1 MFQFKQNMEPANRAA
16 LPLYAY
22 HFMVLLTLDL
32 LVLLLKAWRGVN
44 CIKFNF
50 KRTYY
55 GRYKSISIVFYLS
68 GIVKLLLVDF
78 SFFTGGEVV
87 ISIPILALTAIYLMS
102 IIFFWPILRWL
113 GQLID
118 KSHLKV
124 LRE

>member
-1 MFQFKQNMEPANRAA
+1 MFQFQKNMDASNRAA

-22 HFMVLLTLDL
+22 NFMVLLTLDL
-32 LVLLLKAWRGVN
+32 LVLLIKAWRGVN